1 MSSSLY
7 LLENITGPCSRIEY
21 GQRGDA
27 VEVLDKSRDQWLV
40 QSGNEK
46 FFVHPEMLS
55 DARIENPNIDKK
67 PLTEER
73 MVSHK
78 AHSVQRQRSTR
89 STLPATGQGSLY

>member
-73 MVSHK
+73 MVSNK
-78 AHSVQRQRSTR
+78 ANPMQCKRGSRSAL
-89 STLPATGQGSLY
+89 SAPEQGSLY